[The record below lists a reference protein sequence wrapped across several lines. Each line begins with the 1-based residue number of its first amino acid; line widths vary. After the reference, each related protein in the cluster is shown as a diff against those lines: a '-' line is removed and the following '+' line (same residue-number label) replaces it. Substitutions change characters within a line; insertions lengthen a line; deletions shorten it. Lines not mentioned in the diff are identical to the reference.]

1 MSASLT
7 LLDRALILAQHEL
20 DALRAGDVET
30 AEQHFDERSALMDQ
44 ALETMDEQDP
54 DDYRVKLIALQGY
67 NQVIQEEGRE
77 LLEKIR
83 LQLVDTR
90 SNMRQARGYARA
102 NLMQ

>member
-30 AEQHFDERSALMDQ
+30 AELHFDERATLMDQ
-44 ALETMDEQDP
+44 AADTLDEQDP

-67 NQVIQEEGRE
+67 NQLIREEGQE

-83 LQLVDTR
+83 LQLVDARKTTHRTR
-90 SNMRQARGYARA
+90 SYMKAGM
-102 NLMQ
+102 MQ